1 MDELGH
7 LESLE
12 LKYASA
18 ETAAATGTT
27 GTTTP
32 LSLRSVGIGNIQQP
46 AMSVVL
52 GGHPPASTDLVDSC
66 AAEGADNEFA
76 GVRIRTSTARRQ
88 QELLVSQQQVLSNL
102 LRVRALVAVTKTRIE
117 QQRVHEFL
125 NACCDGNLD
134 TIRVVSWH

>member
-18 ETAAATGTT
+18 DTAAAIGTT

-32 LSLRSVGIGNIQQP
+32 LSLRSVGIGNIQP
-46 AMSVVL
+46 AMGVVL
-52 GGHPPASTDLVDSC
+52 GGRPPASTDLADSS
-66 AAEGADNEFA
+66 AAEGAADNEFA
-76 GVRIRTSTARRQ
+76 GVIRTSTARRQ
-88 QELLVSQQQVLSNL
+88 QELWVSQQQVLSNL

-117 QQRVHEFL
+117 QQRIHEFL

>member
-18 ETAAATGTT
+18 ETAAAIGTT

-32 LSLRSVGIGNIQQP
+32 LSLRSVGIGNIQP

-52 GGHPPASTDLVDSC
+52 GGHPPASTDLADSS
-66 AAEGADNEFA
+66 AAEGAADNEFA
-76 GVRIRTSTARRQ
+76 GVIRTSTARRQ